1 MPGEGALMNCVCA
14 GSWEKVTEFPKEGDC
29 GAFSSFC
36 RHVVAAIS
44 SALLQESRGALLD
57 LDRDLERLQKA
68 QVLVFQGGTSFLNLN
83 KI

>member
-1 MPGEGALMNCVCA
+1 MNCVCA

-44 SALLQESRGALLD
+44 SALFLSKQRRSLGLGQRFGKATEGSSFSFPRRHLL
-57 LDRDLERLQKA
+57 LK
-68 QVLVFQGGTSFLNLN
+68 S
-83 KI
+83 K